1 MLGSVSQNYT
11 IEDLLQKD
19 NKAAL
24 AKKKKKKL
32 SQEIDNMDSYSR

>member
-11 IEDLLQKD
+11 IEDLLQ
-19 NKAAL
+19 
-24 AKKKKKKL
+24 KKKKKKL